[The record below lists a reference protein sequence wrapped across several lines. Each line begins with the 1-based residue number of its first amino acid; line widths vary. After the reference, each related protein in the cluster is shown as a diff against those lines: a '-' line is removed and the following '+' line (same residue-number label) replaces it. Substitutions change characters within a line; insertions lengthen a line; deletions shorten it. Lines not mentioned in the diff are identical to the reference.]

1 MLYVLLYVLLYVILQ
16 YRAMKAT
23 RTYINILPMDAIV
36 VFKNDCL
43 RAPSAKLAESMFI
56 VIHAP
61 CLAL

>member
-1 MLYVLLYVLLYVILQ
+1 MLQ

-23 RTYINILPMDAIV
+23 RTYINILPMERITDAIV